1 MNSAESASKEDNA
14 GKQKI
19 SGTSKQF
26 SSYAPNTDCFRSQC
40 SDDPRE
46 REGRRFEGL
55 SELMIRGLSGAKR
68 RNGERD
74 DAEGGQSDMRMLDFT
89 QLRQKSRK

>member
-1 MNSAESASKEDNA
+1 MIEFRA
-14 GKQKI
+14 
-19 SGTSKQF
+19 
-26 SSYAPNTDCFRSQC
+26 YAPNKGGSRSLC

-89 QLRQKSRK
+89 QLRRKSRK